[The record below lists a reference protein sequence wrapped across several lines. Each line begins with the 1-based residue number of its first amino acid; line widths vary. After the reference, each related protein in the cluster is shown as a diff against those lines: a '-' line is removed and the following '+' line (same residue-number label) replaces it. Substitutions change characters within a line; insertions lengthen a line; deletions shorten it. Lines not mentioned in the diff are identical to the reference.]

1 VKRPGRS
8 LRLPLFRIAIGGA
21 CLLAL
26 SAATLPVW
34 KPVAKHWKYFLVATN
49 VYQELLRRAHLV
61 STQVDE
67 PYTSAKDES
76 QIAADL
82 QAIDSTFAMY
92 QQYLGDGSAA
102 IAGKHVL
109 EIGPGNT
116 IGVALRFA
124 AAGASHVTLVD
135 KFVPLQ
141 ISPYHQALYTA
152 LRNRLSPDQQV
163 RFDDA
168 VDLSGGVALNPKMLS
183 YEYGRGIEEV
193 SRTLPPE
200 SIDVIVSNAVL
211 EEVYAL
217 DEALDALDRVWRRGG
232 YQIHKIDL
240 RDYGMFSNH
249 GFHPLEFLT
258 ISDGL
263 YRYMSESTGAPNR
276 HLIDYYRDKMIALGY
291 HADIYVTWLLGGS
304 SELRPAQLARAGA
317 FAPAPA
323 VAAGIEAIRPRL
335 LERYRSLS
343 TEELAIQGILLVA
356 CRP

>member
-1 VKRPGRS
+1 
-8 LRLPLFRIAIGGA
+8 
-21 CLLAL
+21 
-26 SAATLPVW
+26 
-34 KPVAKHWKYFLVATN
+34 
-49 VYQELLRRAHLV
+49 
-61 STQVDE
+61 
-67 PYTSAKDES
+67 
-76 QIAADL
+76 
-82 QAIDSTFAMY
+82 M
-92 QQYLGDGSAA
+92 
-102 IAGKHVL
+102 
-109 EIGPGNT
+109 
-116 IGVALRFA
+116 
-124 AAGASHVTLVD
+124 
-135 KFVPLQ
+135 
-141 ISPYHQALYTA
+141 
-152 LRNRLSPDQQV
+152 
-163 RFDDA
+163 
-168 VDLSGGVALNPKMLS
+168 
-183 YEYGRGIEEV
+183 
-193 SRTLPPE
+193 
-200 SIDVIVSNAVL
+200 IVSNAVL

-217 DEALDALDRVWRRGG
+217 DEALDALDRVWRRGA
-232 YQIHKIDL
+232 YQIHKVDL

-249 GFHPLEFLT
+249 GFHQLEFLT